1 MMLGV
6 CGSFIFIFIL
16 EVSLFCF
23 LMFELV
29 YRIDVRFEIIL
40 GKIKWLIYL
49 IDVFVFFNVF
59 VFYVFVLKW

>member
-40 GKIKWLIYL
+40 GKIK
-49 IDVFVFFNVF
+49 
-59 VFYVFVLKW
+59 